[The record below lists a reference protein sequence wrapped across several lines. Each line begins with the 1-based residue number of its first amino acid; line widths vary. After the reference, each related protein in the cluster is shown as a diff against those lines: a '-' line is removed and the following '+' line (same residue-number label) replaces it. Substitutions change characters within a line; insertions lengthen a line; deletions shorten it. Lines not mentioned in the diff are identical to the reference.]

1 VRRLSDRAIWT
12 DEIEEQEEE
21 MKKDMVYM
29 LTADLLQK
37 QAERLQKYEEA
48 RRARGTLTQSKI
60 KALADCCFAFVD
72 KIGI

>member
-1 VRRLSDRAIWT
+1 
-12 DEIEEQEEE
+12 